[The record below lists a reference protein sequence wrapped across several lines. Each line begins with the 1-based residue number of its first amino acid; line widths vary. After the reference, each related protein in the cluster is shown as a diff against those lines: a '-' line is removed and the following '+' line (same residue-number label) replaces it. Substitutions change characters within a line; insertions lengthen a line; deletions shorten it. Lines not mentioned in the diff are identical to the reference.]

1 MKRCLET
8 GGSNHNAVGWS
19 HGFLSNICRC
29 KMAFWLNYAQRKIR
43 NGSEDSHAFGIRDG
57 GTELLLKANLW
68 REVHQMTKR
77 ERERQAR
84 REQEQRQ
91 EELRRDKLLA
101 KVLEEIKSN
110 RSLHVTPEEA
120 GRLILD
126 ASKLKKHRG
135 PISIRTF
142 RG

>member
-1 MKRCLET
+1 
-8 GGSNHNAVGWS
+8 
-19 HGFLSNICRC
+19 
-29 KMAFWLNYAQRKIR
+29 
-43 NGSEDSHAFGIRDG
+43 
-57 GTELLLKANLW
+57 
-68 REVHQMTKR
+68 MTKR
-77 ERERQAR
+77 ERERQAK

-101 KVLEEIKSN
+101 KVLEEVKSN

-120 GRLILD
+120 GRLTVE